1 MQRLLMIFLVCVS
14 TLLPSVAHAWWQ
26 QDWEYRK
33 QISIDTTAEGGAIN
47 ERVGRVPLLVRL
59 HTGNFQFDGV
69 QDNGGDIRFVLTD
82 DQTVLNHQ
90 VESFDPLMGMA
101 QIWVDVP
108 AVEAGQMQD
117 IWMYYGNPDA
127 PATSNGQVT
136 FDPDYTL
143 VYHFEGAAGVPAR
156 DTTAYSNQS
165 QTSVVSLTDGVVG
178 RAAQFTG
185 GEPLM
190 LPASPS
196 LAVPAA
202 GAFTFSAHLR
212 ADQPAGEQLI
222 YARRDAGNS
231 LLIGLDQGIPFVE
244 VNGQRSSQGQPITAG
259 QWQHLA
265 MAASADQLVLYVNGR
280 ESSSL
285 DASLPPMSTVTA
297 IGGDIPG
304 FTASATPVAE
314 GRADETI
321 EGEVSTGTV
330 AGSQYTPFVGAI
342 DEIRLSKTARPAA
355 LLQADFLAQ
364 GSDSRLVTYG
374 VDEQQSGI
382 NFGGLGFLVNAVPFD
397 AWIILAILA
406 FMAIQTWVI
415 MISKNRTVTRMAE
428 ANDEFRQAFS
438 TVGTRLE
445 SLKDDA
451 SLAARMHSSSTW
463 RLYEVAINELRTRR
477 EQGMDT
483 RSLSST
489 TLDSIRASMDVQRT
503 LENRQLSA
511 RLGIL
516 SNAIAGGPYIG
527 LLGTVL
533 GIMVVFLGTAMAGDV
548 NINAIAPGMAAAL
561 LATAAG
567 LFVAIPALFGY
578 NRLTGRNREI
588 SSDMRIFVDEFVTRL
603 AEVHGGDGG
612 SAVALAKHNT
622 QPVSA

>member
-59 HTGNFQFDGV
+59 HTGNFQFDGM
-69 QDNGGDIRFVLTD
+69 QDNGGDIRFVLAD

-90 VESFDPLMGMA
+90 MESFDPLMGMA

-108 AVEAGQMQD
+108 AVEAAQLQD

-143 VYHFEGAAGVPAR
+143 VYHFEGSAGVPAR

-165 QTSVVSLTDGVVG
+165 QTSVVALTDGVVG

-202 GAFTFSAHLR
+202 GAFTFSAWVR

-222 YARRDAGNS
+222 YARRDAGNA
-231 LLIGLDQGIPFVE
+231 LLIGLNQGIPFVE
-244 VNGQRSSQGQPITAG
+244 VNGQRSSQGQPMTAG

-265 MAASADQLVLYVNGR
+265 VTASAEQLVLYVNGR
-280 ESSSL
+280 ETSSL
-285 DASLPPMSTVTA
+285 AATLPPLSTVTA

-304 FTASATPVAE
+304 FTASAAPGAE
-314 GRADETI
+314 AAVDETT
-321 EGEVSTGTV
+321 EGVVSVETV
-330 AGSQYTPFVGAI
+330 ASSPYTAFVGAI

-364 GSDSRLVTYG
+364 GSDSRLVTHG

-382 NFGGLGFLVNAVPFD
+382 NFGGLGFLFNAVPFD

-406 FMAIQTWVI
+406 FMMVQTWII
-415 MISKNRTVTRMAE
+415 MYRKNRRVTRMAR
-428 ANDEFRQAFS
+428 ANEEFRQVFS
-438 TVGTRLE
+438 QVGTRLE
-445 SLKDDA
+445 SLMDDRE
-451 SLAARMHSSSTW
+451 LANRVQDSSTW
-463 RLYEVAINELRTRR
+463 RLYQVGINEVRTRR
-477 EQGMDT
+477 SQQGANT
-483 RSLSST
+483 LSAS
-489 TLDSIRASMDVQRT
+489 TLDSISVSLDGART
-503 LENRQLSA
+503 LENRQLASQ
-511 RLGIL
+511 LGIL

-578 NRLTGRNREI
+578 NRLTGRNREV
-588 SSDMRIFVDEFVTRL
+588 SQDMRMFVDEFITRL
-603 AEVHGGDGG
+603 SEAYGEASQSV
-612 SAVALAKHNT
+612 SPQVKHSPE
-622 QPVSA
+622 QIPA